1 MTLSYSME
9 TLALAAAIILFA
21 HIIKGATG
29 FANAL
34 IAIPLLSLLFDVKF
48 VVPMFLLFDFP
59 SSGMIA
65 YQHRH
70 DIRWKVVLMVASGLI
85 LGTIIGAYLLIN
97 LSNDLLEPLFGV
109 IVIGFG
115 LNLLAKH
122 HDPTRDGLH
131 PSWGIVSGLLGGTT
145 GGLLGMDGPILVMY
159 LSRILGK
166 TSFRATLTS
175 IFLLSSFW
183 RGTLYVYG
191 GILDLD
197 QLLFALGMTPFLV
210 LGVIIGSRLQSVL
223 SQRTFT
229 MIVGVVLIFAGIL
242 LIVG

>member
-1 MTLSYSME
+1 MTPTPE
-9 TLALAAAIILFA
+9 TLVLAALIILFA

-34 IAIPLLSLLFDVKF
+34 IAIPLLSLLFDIRF

-65 YQHRH
+65 YKHRA

-85 LGTIIGAYLLIN
+85 LGTIIGAYILIH
-97 LSNDLLEPLFGV
+97 LSNDLLKPIFGV
-109 IVIGFG
+109 VVIGFG
-115 LNLLAKH
+115 LNLITRY
-122 HDPTRDGLH
+122 HDPARSGLH
-131 PSWGIVSGLLGGTT
+131 PRWGILSGLLGGTT
-145 GGLLGMDGPILVMY
+145 GGLFGMDGPILVMY

-166 TSFRATLTS
+166 TSFRATLTT
-175 IFLLSSFW
+175 IFLVSSFW

-197 QLLFALGMTPFLV
+197 QVLFALGMTPFLV
-210 LGVIIGSRLQSVL
+210 TGVLIGSRLQDSF

-229 MIVGVVLIFAGIL
+229 VIVRVVLLIAGAL